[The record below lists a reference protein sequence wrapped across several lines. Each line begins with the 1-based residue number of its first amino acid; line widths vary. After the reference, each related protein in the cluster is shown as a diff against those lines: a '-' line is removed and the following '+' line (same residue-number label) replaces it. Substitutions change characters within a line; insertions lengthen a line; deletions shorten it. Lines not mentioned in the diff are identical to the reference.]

1 VPPDAARLRLSN
13 ALVHFLRKA
22 QPFKRSIMAQGR
34 AQGPLPPRG
43 GFFSSLGTALLLAEQ
58 FTAKTFQSIFRLNNE
73 KILPAQQTIA
83 KLNAPPPAEPAA
95 PITPSAAQPA
105 AVAHEVQVVRYPRVV
120 VMGDERSGKSSTI
133 ERITQV
139 DLFTRSHLEN
149 VPCTRMPTLL
159 RLRNKRQ
166 TVACMAESS
175 PHSPKVTL
183 TIPKCFKKDK
193 TTVYNAAIA
202 CEACSL
208 TIEEVRD
215 RVAQQ
220 MAAIRKESGKGV
232 ESDAEITIDLESPSL
247 IEMDLLDL
255 PGLRQLNP
263 HGAAEDD
270 LPALLEQCNLK

>member
-1 VPPDAARLRLSN
+1 
-13 ALVHFLRKA
+13 
-22 QPFKRSIMAQGR
+22 MAQGR
-34 AQGPLPPRG
+34 AQGPRG
-43 GFFSSLGTALLLAEQ
+43 GFFSSLSTALLLAEQ

-73 KILPAQQTIA
+73 KILPAQQTID
-83 KLNAPPPAEPAA
+83 KLND
-95 PITPSAAQPA
+95 AAQPA
-105 AVAHEVQVVRYPRVV
+105 PVANEVHVVRYPRVV

-139 DLFTRSHLEN
+139 DIFTRSHLEN

-159 RLRNKRQ
+159 RLRNKRE
-166 TVACMAESS
+166 TAPGMAESS
-175 PHSPKVTL
+175 PQSPKLTL
-183 TIPKCFKKDK
+183 TIPKCFKKDN

-202 CEACSL
+202 CEACSV

-220 MAAIRKESGKGV
+220 MAAVRHESGKGV

-263 HGAAEDD
+263 HVTHSAAEDD
-270 LPALLEQCNLK
+270 LPALLEECNLK

>member
-1 VPPDAARLRLSN
+1 
-13 ALVHFLRKA
+13 
-22 QPFKRSIMAQGR
+22 MAQGR
-34 AQGPLPPRG
+34 AQGPRG
-43 GFFSSLGTALLLAEQ
+43 DFFSSLKSTALLLAEQ

-83 KLNAPPPAEPAA
+83 ELNAPPESGPAP
-95 PITPSAAQPA
+95 QPA
-105 AVAHEVQVVRYPRVV
+105 PVANEVHVVRYPRVV
-120 VMGDERSGKSSTI
+120 VMGDERSGKSSTV

-139 DLFTRSHLEN
+139 DIFTRSHLEN

-159 RLRNKRQ
+159 RLRNKRE
-166 TVACMAESS
+166 TAPGMAESS
-175 PHSPKVTL
+175 PQSPKLTL

-202 CEACSL
+202 CEACSV

-220 MAAIRKESGKGV
+220 MAAVRHESGKGV

-263 HGAAEDD
+263 HAAAEDD
-270 LPALLEQCNLK
+270 LPALLEECNLK

>member
-1 VPPDAARLRLSN
+1 MPPYAARLRLSN
-13 ALVHFLRKA
+13 EMVHLHRKA
-22 QPFKRSIMAQGR
+22 QQPFKRSNMAQGG
-34 AQGPLPPRG
+34 AQGPIPPRG
-43 GFFSSLGTALLLAEQ
+43 GFFSSLGTAFKLAEQ

-83 KLNAPPPAEPAA
+83 RLSAPPPAPAA
-95 PITPSAAQPA
+95 AASAQPA
-105 AVAHEVQVVRYPRVV
+105 PVANEVHVVRYPRVV

-139 DLFTRSHLEN
+139 DIFTRSHLEN

-159 RLRNKRQ
+159 RLRNKRE
-166 TVACMAESS
+166 TAPGMAELS
-175 PHSPKVTL
+175 PQSPKLTL

-193 TTVYNAAIA
+193 TTVYNADIA
-202 CEACSL
+202 CEALSV

-215 RVAQQ
+215 RIAQQ
-220 MAAIRKESGKGV
+220 MAAVRKESGKGV

>member
-1 VPPDAARLRLSN
+1 MPPDAARLRLSN
-13 ALVHFLRKA
+13 ALVHVHRIA

-34 AQGPLPPRG
+34 AQGRRG
-43 GFFSSLGTALLLAEQ
+43 GFFSSHSTALLLAEQ

-73 KILPAQQTIA
+73 KILPAQQAIA
-83 KLNAPPPAEPAA
+83 KLNAPPPASSAA
-95 PITPSAAQPA
+95 P
-105 AVAHEVQVVRYPRVV
+105 VANEVHVVRYPRVV

-139 DLFTRSHLEN
+139 DIFTRSHLPD

-159 RLRNKRQ
+159 RLRNKRE
-166 TVACMAESS
+166 TAPGMAESS
-175 PHSPKVTL
+175 PRSPKLTL

-202 CEACSL
+202 CEACSV

-220 MAAIRKESGKGV
+220 MAAVRHESGKGV

-263 HGAAEDD
+263 HVTHGAAEDD
-270 LPALLEQCNLK
+270 LPALLEECNLK

>member
-1 VPPDAARLRLSN
+1 
-13 ALVHFLRKA
+13 
-22 QPFKRSIMAQGR
+22 MAQGG
-34 AQGPLPPRG
+34 AQGPIPPRG

-58 FTAKTFQSIFRLNNE
+58 FTAKTLQSIFRLNNE

-83 KLNAPPPAEPAA
+83 NLNATAG
-95 PITPSAAQPA
+95 QPA
-105 AVAHEVQVVRYPRVV
+105 AVANEVHVVRYPRVV

-139 DLFTRSHLEN
+139 DIFARSHLEN

-159 RLRNKRQ
+159 RLRNKRE
-166 TVACMAESS
+166 TAPGMAL
-175 PHSPKVTL
+175 KLTL

-193 TTVYNAAIA
+193 TTVYNAGIA
-202 CEACSL
+202 CEARSA

-215 RVAQQ
+215 RIAQQ
-220 MAAIRKESGKGV
+220 MAAVRKESGKGV

>member
-183 TIPKCFKKDK
+183 TILVLCF
-193 TTVYNAAIA
+193 
-202 CEACSL
+202 
-208 TIEEVRD
+208 
-215 RVAQQ
+215 RVGLLHSSVKV
-220 MAAIRKESGKGV
+220 IY
-232 ESDAEITIDLESPSL
+232 SPL
-247 IEMDLLDL
+247 
-255 PGLRQLNP
+255 
-263 HGAAEDD
+263 
-270 LPALLEQCNLK
+270 

>member
-1 VPPDAARLRLSN
+1 
-13 ALVHFLRKA
+13 
-22 QPFKRSIMAQGR
+22 MAQGR
-34 AQGPLPPRG
+34 AQGPRG
-43 GFFSSLGTALLLAEQ
+43 GFFSSLSTALLLAEQ

-83 KLNAPPPAEPAA
+83 RLSAPPPAPAA
-95 PITPSAAQPA
+95 AASAQPA
-105 AVAHEVQVVRYPRVV
+105 PVANEVHVVRYPRVV

-139 DLFTRSHLEN
+139 DIFTRSHLEN

-159 RLRNKRQ
+159 RLRNKRE
-166 TVACMAESS
+166 TAPGMAES
-175 PHSPKVTL
+175 PPQSPKLTL
-183 TIPKCFKKDK
+183 TIPKCFKKDN

-202 CEACSL
+202 CEACSV

-220 MAAIRKESGKGV
+220 MAAVRHESGKGV

-263 HGAAEDD
+263 HVTHGAAEDD
-270 LPALLEQCNLK
+270 LPALLEECNLK